1 MWSIARRT
9 PSPDPNKEARTSG
22 KKSRVNGTIRQ
33 RVARSGFGVTRVKKK
48 S

>member
-1 MWSIARRT
+1 MARRNS
-9 PSPDPNKEARTSG
+9 SPETNKEAQSTG
-22 KKSRVNGTIRQ
+22 KKSRANGTIRQ